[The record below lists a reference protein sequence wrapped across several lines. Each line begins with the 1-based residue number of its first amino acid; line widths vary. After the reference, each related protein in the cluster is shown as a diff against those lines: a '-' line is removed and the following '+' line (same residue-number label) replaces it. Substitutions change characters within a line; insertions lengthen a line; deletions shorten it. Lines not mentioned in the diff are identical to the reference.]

1 MSISWALVIVFIV
14 SYLVGSINF
23 SKILSWHGWHKNIE
37 KQGSGNPG
45 TMNMLRTYGFK
56 AAIAT
61 LALEA
66 IKSGLTAWLCAF
78 ILKGYNTPEV
88 TYNMTVFFFS
98 GFALVMGSCFPLLG
112 TIKGGKG
119 VATAFGV
126 FMFSELWYVALALFV
141 VGIILIAVTEYG
153 FLSSMAFI
161 IGVSI
166 ATTIYVFVLNISY
179 DWLITLLVWLI
190 CILIVV
196 KHRKNF
202 YRLFTHQENKANFK
216 ASFMKMFKKKEQ
228 ITEAPEDK
236 NYENNSKEQTSSKQQ
251 NLNNE
256 ENANDK
262 K

>member
-1 MSISWALVIVFIV
+1 
-14 SYLVGSINF
+14 
-23 SKILSWHGWHKNIE
+23 
-37 KQGSGNPG
+37 
-45 TMNMLRTYGFK
+45 
-56 AAIAT
+56 
-61 LALEA
+61 
-66 IKSGLTAWLCAF
+66 
-78 ILKGYNTPEV
+78 
-88 TYNMTVFFFS
+88 
-98 GFALVMGSCFPLLG
+98 
-112 TIKGGKG
+112 
-119 VATAFGV
+119 
-126 FMFSELWYVALALFV
+126 
-141 VGIILIAVTEYG
+141 
-153 FLSSMAFI
+153 MAFI

-179 DWLITLLVWLI
+179 AWLITLLVWLI